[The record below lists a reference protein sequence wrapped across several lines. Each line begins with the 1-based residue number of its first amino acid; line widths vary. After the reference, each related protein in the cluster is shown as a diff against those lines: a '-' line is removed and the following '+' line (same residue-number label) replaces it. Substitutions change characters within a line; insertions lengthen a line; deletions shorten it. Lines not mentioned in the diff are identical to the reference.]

1 MSGHLSPPTRGLQRA
16 PRPLQGRR
24 VEVTLLVKE
33 RAETKTLRLL
43 VSSWVI
49 FSAPPPAFYKC
60 FLFLFLSLFL
70 PPLSVRSLTSP
81 LPPILL
87 PHIPALPP
95 FSQPAES
102 LLLARYSWGLFTQP
116 RLQTATR
123 GHFRGRSYRSGDGR
137 ARRQDPGGA
146 LVSRAPASDG
156 LCPHSPCPCLGGTCP
171 SQQDLGGPFG
181 AWARK
186 GHLKVESGQGQ
197 LASRQ
202 HL

>member
-1 MSGHLSPPTRGLQRA
+1 M
-16 PRPLQGRR
+16 
-24 VEVTLLVKE
+24 EVTLLVKE

-70 PPLSVRSLTSP
+70 PPFSVCSLT
-81 LPPILL
+81 ILL
-87 PHIPALPP
+87 PHIPALPH

-116 RLQTATR
+116 HLQTATR
-123 GHFRGRSYRSGDGR
+123 GHFRGRSYRSGGPEGR
-137 ARRQDPGGA
+137 SSGGA
-146 LVSRAPASDG
+146 LVSPAPASYG

-171 SQQDLGGPFG
+171 SQQDLQGPFG

-186 GHLKVESGQGQ
+186 SHLKVESGQGQ
-197 LASRQ
+197 LASGQ

>member
-1 MSGHLSPPTRGLQRA
+1 MSGHFGPPTRGLQRA
-16 PRPLQGRR
+16 PRPLKGRR

-43 VSSWVI
+43 VSSWVF

-137 ARRQDPGGA
+137 ARRQEPWRRAGLLCSCLQRSVSTLPLSLPGGHLPITA
-146 LVSRAPASDG
+146 GPQGSFRG
-156 LCPHSPCPCLGGTCP
+156 LGQEGSPEG
-171 SQQDLGGPFG
+171 
-181 AWARK
+181 
-186 GHLKVESGQGQ
+186 
-197 LASRQ
+197 
-202 HL
+202 